1 MQKHDGR
8 NRMRVMII
16 GCGRVGSVL
25 ANQLDEAGHE
35 VVVLD
40 RNQQAFRRLS
50 EKFSGE
56 RIVGNGLV
64 EEFVRPTLQEKTDLL
79 FVITDKDNIN
89 LMIAQRVKQIFQVQR
104 VVAVVHDSILAG
116 LYKELGVETVC
127 PTDLVIKDLL
137 QTIQER

>member
-1 MQKHDGR
+1 
-8 NRMRVMII
+8 MRVMII

-116 LYKELGVETVC
+116 LYKELGVETEC

>member
-1 MQKHDGR
+1 
-8 NRMRVMII
+8 MRVMII

-104 VVAVVHDSILAG
+104 VVAVIHDSILAG

>member
-1 MQKHDGR
+1 
-8 NRMRVMII
+8 MII

-25 ANQLDEAGHE
+25 ANRLDEEGHQ

-64 EEFVRPTLQEKTDLL
+64 EEFVRPTFEKKIDIL

-89 LMIAQRVKQIFQVQR
+89 LMIAQRVKLTFQQGR
-104 VVAVVHDSILAG
+104 VIAVVHDSILAG

-127 PTDLVIKDLL
+127 PTDLVIKDIV
-137 QTIQER
+137 QAIQRG

>member
-1 MQKHDGR
+1 
-8 NRMRVMII
+8 MRVMVI

-25 ANQLDEAGHE
+25 ANRLDEAGHQ

-40 RNQQAFRRLS
+40 RHQQAFRRLS
-50 EKFSGE
+50 EKFSGK

-89 LMIAQRVKQIFQVQR
+89 LMIAQRVKRNVQVGR
-104 VVAVVHDSILAG
+104 VIAVVHDSILAG

-127 PTDLVIKDLL
+127 PTDLVIKDIL
-137 QTIQER
+137 QAIGGS

>member
-1 MQKHDGR
+1 MK
-8 NRMRVMII
+8 VMII

-25 ANQLDEAGHE
+25 ANRLDEAGHQ

-40 RNQQAFRRLS
+40 RNQNAFRRLS

-56 RIVGNGLV
+56 RIVGNGLLD
-64 EEFVRPTLQEKTDLL
+64 EFVRPTLGKKTDLL
-79 FVITDKDNIN
+79 FAITDKDNIN
-89 LMIAQRVKQIFQVQR
+89 LMIAQRVKRNFQLDR

-127 PTDLVIKDLL
+127 STDLVIKDLL

>member
-1 MQKHDGR
+1 
-8 NRMRVMII
+8 MRVMII
-16 GCGRVGSVL
+16 GCGRVGSAL
-25 ANQLDEAGHE
+25 ANRLDEVGHQ
-35 VVVLD
+35 VIVLD

-64 EEFVRPTLQEKTDLL
+64 EEFVRPTLQEKTNIL
-79 FVITDKDNIN
+79 FAMTDKDNVN
-89 LMIAQRVKQIFQVQR
+89 LMIAQRVKQIFRLQTVI
-104 VVAVVHDSILAG
+104 AVVHDSILSG

-137 QTIQER
+137 QTIQVT